1 MLLSLSVKNLALIE
15 NAEVSFGHGL
25 NVFTGETG
33 AGKSLVIGSVNLAL
47 GGRAKSD
54 ILRDEKIP
62 AEIELVFSLD
72 EGEKLQRI
80 REMDIPVEEDGN
92 VIIRRR
98 IFGGRTTAKVN
109 GRTLTGSELREL
121 CSLLIDVHAQSEH
134 QSLLHEKQ
142 HLIFLDR
149 FAGEE
154 AEKALA
160 KYRERYDSWRKIT
173 EDLESMDR
181 DENVR
186 KREADLLEFE
196 INEIIGAGLKPGEDA
211 GLEDRFHLM
220 NNSRKI
226 AEVLVEVSNLIS
238 GDNEGASARI
248 SRALRSI
255 SNVIESGGGIS
266 DLYGELSGIDSLLGD
281 FKRDMED
288 YLSSLEFSPEEYN
301 EVTERL
307 DLINDLKKKY
317 GQSLEDIGDALKE
330 RQDRFEILTN
340 YDEHL
345 NMLKERSEAAYK
357 EMKEAAFLLTDIR
370 KKAAIT
376 MGEAMEQGLR
386 DLNFDEALFEVRVDE
401 AEDFGP
407 DGRDKVCFFISTN
420 LGENVKPLKDV
431 ASGGELS
438 RIMLSLKT
446 VLADMDDIPTMIFD
460 EIDTGISGRTAQKVS
475 ESLLKL
481 SKEHQLIVITHLPQI
496 AAMADDHFSIE
507 KRQSEGRTRTE
518 ITALKRDEMI
528 KELARLLSGESITET
543 VLKNAGEMKDLADKR
558 KESNY
563 SGQPAAPAAEGSE

>member
-1 MLLSLSVKNLALIE
+1 MSVKNLALIE
-15 NAEVSFGHGL
+15 NAEVSFGKGL

-54 ILRDEKIP
+54 MLRDQNAP

-72 EGEKLQRI
+72 EGEELKRI

-98 IFGGRTTAKVN
+98 IFGGKTTAKVN
-109 GRTLTGSELREL
+109 GRTLTGSELKEL

-154 AEKALA
+154 AEKALSL
-160 KYRERYDSWRKIT
+160 YRKRYECWKRIT
-173 EDLESMDR
+173 EDLEGMDR

-211 GLEDRFHLM
+211 AIEDRFHLM

-226 AEVLVEVSNLIS
+226 AEVLAEVSNLTS
-238 GDNEGASARI
+238 GENEGAAALI

-255 SNVIESGGGIS
+255 SGVIEVESGIS
-266 DLYGELSGIDSLLGD
+266 DLYGELSSIDSLLSD
-281 FKRDMED
+281 FQRDMEE
-288 YLSSLEFSPEEYN
+288 YSGSLEFSREEYAA
-301 EVTERL
+301 VTERL

-330 RQDRFEILTN
+330 RQDRLELLTN

-345 NMLKERSEAAYK
+345 NSLRQKSESAYK
-357 EMKEAAFLLTDIR
+357 EMEEAAAVLTDIR
-370 KKAAIT
+370 KKAAVT
-376 MGEAMEQGLR
+376 MGGAMEQGLR
-386 DLNFDEALFEVRVDE
+386 DLNFDEALFEVRVDQSE
-401 AEDFGP
+401 AFGP
-407 DGRDKVCFFISTN
+407 DGRDRVYFLISTN
-420 LGENVKPLKDV
+420 LGESVKPLKDV

-438 RIMLSLKT
+438 RIMLALKT
-446 VLADMDDIPTMIFD
+446 VLADMDKIGTMIFD

-475 ESLLKL
+475 ESLLRL

-507 KRQSEGRTRTE
+507 KESIGGRTRTG
-518 ITALKRDEMI
+518 IRALNRDEMI
-528 KELARLLSGESITET
+528 KELSRLLSGESITDT
-543 VLKNAGEMKDLADKR
+543 VIKNAGEMKDMADKKKGER
-558 KESNY
+558 I
-563 SGQPAAPAAEGSE
+563 